1 MRVTT
6 LATMALLVSTSVAF
20 AQAGGAAGSSGIGG
34 ASGVGPSSTGTSGT
48 GPSGAGGAA
57 GAGRTGSAAGAPST
71 TQIPSMPGGATS
83 PPSTLPPLNNTKPNE
98 QMQIGP
104 GGSTTG
110 TGGAKQ

>member
-34 ASGVGPSSTGTSGT
+34 ASGVGPSGT
-48 GPSGAGGAA
+48 GPGGAGGAA
-57 GAGRTGSAAGAPST
+57 GAGTTGSGPAGAPST

>member
-6 LATMALLVSTSVAF
+6 LATMALLISTSVAF
-20 AQAGGAAGSSGIGG
+20 AQAGGG
-34 ASGVGPSSTGTSGT
+34 GVGPSGT
-48 GPSGAGGAA
+48 GSSGAGGAA
-57 GAGRTGSAAGAPST
+57 GAGTTGSGSAGAPST